1 MEFINKNLMINSI
14 WRLKSTSGDVIQN
27 NIIFKSDNTIEGSS
41 HSNESFWKVEGSSL
55 KMISK
60 DGFTTSELPV
70 SSFFRHGV

>member
-41 HSNESFWKVEGSSL
+41 HSNESFWKIEASSL
-55 KMISK
+55 
-60 DGFTTSELPV
+60 V
-70 SSFFRHGV
+70 N